1 MRQIISK
8 NPLFFAWLFP
18 ALTDGI
24 ITLAGQDKSYW
35 LNYQLANEAS
45 PAYYF
50 LAASPWLFGLG
61 SILWFG
67 WWYWLFLRLK
77 PPMNFWLMFSFIAGH
92 SWGSTSWIFKLL
104 KSAGVYSATNQ
115 VSVIMA
121 WFLAIGYFFLIG
133 LCATYCL
140 RLYLKTVNRVNQ

>member
-8 NPLFFAWLFP
+8 NPLFFAWLLP
-18 ALTDGI
+18 AATDGI
-24 ITLAGQDKSYW
+24 VTLAGQDKSYW
-35 LNYQLANEAS
+35 WNYQLANEAS

-61 SILWFG
+61 SIVWFG

-77 PPMNFWLMFSFIAGH
+77 PPVNFWLMFLFISGH

-104 KSAGVYSATNQ
+104 KPIGVNN
-115 VSVIMA
+115 A
-121 WFLAIGYFFLIG
+121 WFLAVVYFGFIALF
-133 LCATYCL
+133 ATYCL
-140 RLYLKTVNRVNQ
+140 RVYLKTFDRVNK